1 MHHKDKVDSP
11 SGTAL
16 ELASAAAKGR
26 EIDLDPSLDVSRNGS
41 ELSRKKGDIGIVSL
55 RGGTVIGDHSVVF
68 AGQGER
74 IVVSHFA
81 ESRNIFVSGALKS
94 AEWGVGKGPGLFSA
108 LDVLGIE
115 N

>member
-1 MHHKDKVDSP
+1 MYKSQF
-11 SGTAL
+11 
-16 ELASAAAKGR
+16 
-26 EIDLDPSLDVSRNGS
+26 
-41 ELSRKKGDIGIVSL
+41 
-55 RGGTVIGDHSVVF
+55 IGDDSVFF
-68 AGQGER
+68 AVQGES